1 MKNKMLA
8 VVFSAALLAVG
19 QVFAENEEATASLV
33 FVNAKHKDVLDK
45 IDALQTKVGKDLTAA
60 AEGFDGKLSDLNIR
74 LTGKIDTLKA
84 ELDKVTHANENG
96 VISRTWTTTK
106 DVTGNAWKTTKDVT
120 GNAWKTTKD
129 VAGNVW
135 TTTESKFNDGVDF
148 VGTNWT
154 ANTYYVRPVTYTATG
169 LALLAVV
176 YKVGKKVLDKMN
188 QLEEEERANQ
198 DNQ

>member
-1 MKNKMLA
+1 MLA

-106 DVTGNAWKTTKDVT
+106 DVTGNAWKTTKDV
-120 GNAWKTTKD
+120 
-129 VAGNVW
+129 AGNVW

>member
-33 FVNAKHKDVLDK
+33 FVNAKHDALDEK
-45 IDALQTKVGKDLTAA
+45 IDTLQTKVVTDLAA
-60 AEGFDGKLSDLNIR
+60 AAKEFDGKLNEFDTK
-74 LTGKIDTLKA
+74 LTRKIDTLKA
-84 ELDKVTHANENG
+84 ELDKVTSANENG
-96 VISRTWTTTK
+96 VISRTWETTK
-106 DVTGNAWKTTKDVT
+106 NVTGNAWTTTKNVT
-120 GNAWKTTKD
+120 GNAWTRTKD